1 MNFYRSIPIYQCAG
15 FIRIKKH
22 GFYAGFFFFFLFSF
36 TVKGQQAYELERF
49 TIEKIT
55 HLQGVAVDGRFF
67 YAFNDNAITKHLKTD
82 GSMVGTWDGSTDSR
96 IKHLNSAI
104 VIKNKLYCAH
114 SNFPESPMASSIEIF
129 DTRTMKH
136 IGSHS
141 FGIFAGSA
149 TWIDEKDGFW
159 WVAFAH
165 YSGKHAREGRDNRW
179 TSLVKFNK
187 DWSSIES
194 WIFPNNVL
202 EAFAPNSNSGGIWN
216 RDGLLYITGH
226 DRKEVYVLKVP
237 DMGYTL
243 EYIKTIPV
251 INEGQGIAVDQSKRD
266 REILYGITRKG
277 NQVVVQEIK

>member
-1 MNFYRSIPIYQCAG
+1 MSMNFYKLS
-15 FIRIKKH
+15 
-22 GFYAGFFFFFLFSF
+22 FYTAFLVFAFSF
-36 TVKGQQAYELERF
+36 TVTGQQAYELKRF
-49 TIEKIT
+49 TIEEIT
-55 HLQGVAVDGRFF
+55 HLQGVAVDDHFF

-82 GSMVGTWDGSTDSR
+82 GSMVAIWDGSKDSR

-114 SNFPESPMASSIEIF
+114 SNFPDSPMASSIEIF
-129 DTRTMKH
+129 DNRTMKH

-149 TWIDEKDGFW
+149 TWVDKKDGFW
-159 WVAFAH
+159 WVAFAN
-165 YSGKHAREGRDNRW
+165 YSGKHSIEGRDNRW

-187 DWSSIES
+187 DWSIIES
-194 WIFPNNVL
+194 WTFPKNVL
-202 EAFAPNSNSGGIWN
+202 EAFAPYSNSGGFWN

-226 DRKEVYVLKVP
+226 DKKEMYVLKVP

-243 EYIKTIPV
+243 EYIKTIPL
-251 INEGQGIAVDQSKRD
+251 INVGQGIAIDQSKKD
-266 REILYGITRKG
+266 KEILYGITRRD